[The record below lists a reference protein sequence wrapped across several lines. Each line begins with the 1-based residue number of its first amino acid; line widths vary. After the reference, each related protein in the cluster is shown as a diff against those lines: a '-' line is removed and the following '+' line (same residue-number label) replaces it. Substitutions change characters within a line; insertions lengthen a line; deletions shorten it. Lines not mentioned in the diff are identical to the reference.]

1 MPAWAPGITRKAP
14 SRISWMMSLRSSSE
28 VSDRLTSRRALS
40 RSSCVPA
47 VTIDVVDLDK
57 NLSCVQNYTPPV
69 SLYPFEAAVNDPV
82 QLVIGHCVTVR
93 GQLKVVTDSVPVQ
106 DGERARWPGKGAS
119 DGWLLCRWAAG
130 ATAGGTRGGSEEAAP
145 SAVAAEYAIALT

>member
-1 MPAWAPGITRKAP
+1 M
-14 SRISWMMSLRSSSE
+14 
-28 VSDRLTSRRALS
+28 
-40 RSSCVPA
+40 
-47 VTIDVVDLDK
+47 DLDK

-106 DGERARWPGKGAS
+106 DGERDRLGPDGRGPVVATGDVPGGKPCGWRERARWPGKGAS

-145 SAVAAEYAIALT
+145 SAVAAE